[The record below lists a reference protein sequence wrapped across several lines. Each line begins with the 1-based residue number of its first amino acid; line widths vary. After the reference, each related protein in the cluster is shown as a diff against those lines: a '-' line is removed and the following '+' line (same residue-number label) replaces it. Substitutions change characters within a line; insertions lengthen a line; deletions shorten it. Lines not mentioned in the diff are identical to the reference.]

1 MGGRNRAAAV
11 ILDPSLRSEDGHHFG
26 AVQRLKAEFS
36 RLETG
41 VVCLTSRYLD
51 KKLCRRE
58 DFVPIFEKSIYA
70 REHWTKEEF
79 RAFAKGFFHELKR
92 SNRTLPRNPNVLV
105 LPSGDQSTT
114 LGLAKYLKRY
124 RPPKKVEVLIW
135 LLMAPHFRKAIDD
148 PGISSLLEEYTEAFA
163 LLREAVKDDARIHVF
178 CETEV
183 MAEVYSRA
191 IGLKVDIVSSP
202 NMILQPRDRKVR
214 RGGEPIVIVCAG
226 NANAAKGYG
235 LLPEAIKKA
244 RNERR
249 DLRFLVHGTVENTDF
264 PEGRRIFDC
273 LSTLGGDVTVRTDA
287 LSSVDYSDWLAQA
300 DLILLPYDPSVY
312 KTRGSG
318 LFVEAE
324 TLGIPVVVTEGCA
337 FAKVAIEEKRAVRMM
352 NYTSDDLANAILHGA
367 NCLHDVTAQ
376 AERFAAAQS
385 AKNDIRKVIEAT
397 MDIADDQPNW
407 INRIRRCLKI
417 I

>member
-51 KKLCRRE
+51 KKLCSRE

-79 RAFAKGFFHELKR
+79 RAFAHGFFHELKR
-92 SNRTLPRNPNVLV
+92 SKRTLPKNPNVLV
-105 LPSGDQSTT
+105 LPSGDQSTI
-114 LGLAKYLKRY
+114 LGLAKYLKRHRP
-124 RPPKKVEVLIW
+124 RPPKKMDVLIW

-148 PGISSLLEEYTEAFA
+148 PGISSLLEEYREAFA

-202 NMILQPRDRKVR
+202 NMTLQPRDRKVR

-273 LSTLGGDVTVRTDA
+273 LSTL
-287 LSSVDYSDWLAQA
+287 
-300 DLILLPYDPSVY
+300 
-312 KTRGSG
+312 
-318 LFVEAE
+318 
-324 TLGIPVVVTEGCA
+324 
-337 FAKVAIEEKRAVRMM
+337 
-352 NYTSDDLANAILHGA
+352 
-367 NCLHDVTAQ
+367 
-376 AERFAAAQS
+376 
-385 AKNDIRKVIEAT
+385 
-397 MDIADDQPNW
+397 
-407 INRIRRCLKI
+407 
-417 I
+417 